1 TRRIDVST
9 LVTWAL
15 SHSTPL
21 VVITG
26 GEPLLQQHTLAPF
39 IDALL
44 KAGRR
49 VEIETN
55 GTITPDAVLVAQAGV
70 RFNVSPKLPALAA
83 ADSICKFVIG
93 AHAPA
98 LAFAAAEQIVARHR
112 FAQVWVMPEGTSSI
126 QITRG
131 LREMA
136 QAALDREWCLSN
148 RLHVQLWENA
158 SGR

>member
-1 TRRIDVST
+1 MFPTPRTLLVTETFGPTFQGEGPSMGQPALFVRLSRCNLRCPACDEPRTWDTTRFDLREHTRRIDVST

-55 GTITPDAVLVAQAGV
+55 GTITPDAVLVE
-70 RFNVSPKLPALAA
+70 
-83 ADSICKFVIG
+83 IG
-93 AHAPA
+93 RAH
-98 LAFAAAEQIVARHR
+98 V
-112 FAQVWVMPEGTSSI
+112 
-126 QITRG
+126 
-131 LREMA
+131 
-136 QAALDREWCLSN
+136 
-148 RLHVQLWENA
+148 
-158 SGR
+158 